1 MLSEGSEL
9 RRVSGLDREQEEMNC
24 DLCKREKNT
33 SNLLCECCT
42 EMICRLMTIDERM
55 KTREV
60 CEAERLAMSAQASA
74 AVAEAGATAQF

>member
-1 MLSEGSEL
+1 
-9 RRVSGLDREQEEMNC
+9 MNC

-42 EMICRLMTIDERM
+42 EMISRLITIDERI

-60 CEAERLAMSAQASA
+60 CEAERLAMSAQPSEAVADAGASA
-74 AVAEAGATAQF
+74 QF